1 MKGVMWFLFAL
12 LLGIVIGFGASVY
25 VVQSEAGNVLV
36 RRTDVVQ
43 DLERR
48 LQGMEQQR
56 DALGRQLEDVAGR
69 ASRMEA
75 SFMDLEKKFRAI
87 SDERNAGAPPAQ
99 APSTTLPP
107 SPAD

>member
-12 LLGIVIGFGASVY
+12 LLGIVIGFGGSVY

-56 DALGRQLEDVAGR
+56 DALGRQLEDVVGR
-69 ASRMEA
+69 AGRMEA
-75 SFMDLEKKFRAI
+75 AFTELEKKFRAL
-87 SDERNAGAPPAQ
+87 SDDRGAGTPP
-99 APSTTLPP
+99 PTVPPVP
-107 SPAD
+107 SPAP

>member
-12 LLGIVIGFGASVY
+12 LLGIVIGFGGSVY

-69 ASRMEA
+69 AGRMEA
-75 SFMDLEKKFRAI
+75 AFTDLEKKFRAL
-87 SDERNAGAPPAQ
+87 SEERGAAPPST
-99 APSTTLPP
+99 APSTIPP
-107 SPAD
+107 PAPVP

>member
-56 DALGRQLEDVAGR
+56 DALNRQLEDVIGR
-69 ASRMEA
+69 AGRMEA
-75 SFMDLEKKFRAI
+75 AFTDLEKKFRAM
-87 SDERNAGAPPAQ
+87 SEERNAGAPPPS
-99 APSTTLPP
+99 APATSPP
-107 SPAD
+107 SPNP

>member
-1 MKGVMWFLFAL
+1 MKSVMWFLFAL
-12 LLGIVIGFGASVY
+12 LLGIVLGFGASIY

-36 RRTDVVQ
+36 RKTEVVQ

-69 ASRMEA
+69 AGRMEA
-75 SFMDLEKKFRAI
+75 AFTDLEKKFRALA
-87 SDERNAGAPPAQ
+87 DERGTGAPPPAVPP
-99 APSTTLPP
+99 ATPP
-107 SPAD
+107 SPAP